1 MVVAM
6 VVVRD
11 VLTSVLLAETAKE
24 RKVDKPA
31 LPPAKAGLR
40 EGKGSDGR
48 RGLVCSFVCV

>member
-1 MVVAM
+1 MAM

-31 LPPAKAGLR
+31 LPPAKAGQR